1 MRHLQDF
8 KGFKINENSEP
19 DIDRIEELLENGES
33 SHIHSIA
40 KDILGDSYDDMSNA
54 EIIVLL
60 LDKFKEQSTTISEF
74 MRLWNNYI
82 GVE

>member
-1 MRHLQDF
+1 MVSLHIFTLLQ
-8 KGFKINENSEP
+8 KI
-19 DIDRIEELLENGES
+19 LE
-33 SHIHSIA
+33 I
-40 KDILGDSYDDMSNA
+40 YDDMSDA

>member
-1 MRHLQDF
+1 MRHLKDF
-8 KGFKINENSEP
+8 KGFKINENTEP
-19 DIDRIEELLENGES
+19 DIDKIEELLENGES
-33 SHIHSIA
+33 SNIHSIA
-40 KDILGDSYDDMSNA
+40 KDILGDAYDNMSDS

>member
-1 MRHLQDF
+1 
-8 KGFKINENSEP
+8 
-19 DIDRIEELLENGES
+19 LENGES

-40 KDILGDSYDDMSNA
+40 KDILETYDDDMSDP